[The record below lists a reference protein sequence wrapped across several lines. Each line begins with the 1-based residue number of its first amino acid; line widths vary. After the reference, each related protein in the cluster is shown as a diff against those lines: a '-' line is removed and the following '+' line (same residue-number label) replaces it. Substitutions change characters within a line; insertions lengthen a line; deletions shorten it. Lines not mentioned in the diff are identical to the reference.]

1 MFELKC
7 PPSQQQQKS
16 ILYVPYVKAKRNI
29 AVGEEI
35 FVQYG
40 DSEWFE
46 GHGLTY
52 VSVDPAL
59 AMWRPELT
67 PLPCRQPVDQI
78 AADDD
83 DDVSYIITKDVPAG
97 TVLETSLCLEM
108 PPDTVDTYSLGDVVL
123 TWGINPPMLTGRTEN
138 MHAGSQ

>member
-1 MFELKC
+1 MCMFELKC

-67 PLPCRQPVDQI
+67 PLPCRQPVIQKT
-78 AADDD
+78 ADDD
-83 DDVSYIITKDVPAG
+83 GDVSFIITRDVSEG
-97 TVLETSLCLEM
+97 TLLEISACIKM
-108 PPDTVDTYSLGDVVL
+108 PVDLVDTYSLGDVVL
-123 TWGINPPMLTGRTEN
+123 TGHTEN
-138 MHAGSQ
+138 VHAGFQ